1 MNINSNVY
9 AEVNAVLE
17 SMAEEYTNKIP
28 VKLKKLISNYRN
40 KSYSVKY
47 DFNKPLHEQNISK
60 EALSIIALIHL
71 NYWCKDENEKK
82 ELYKIFQDNE
92 IKNENEKRLKYSP
105 NNIFKNKYK
114 DIEKDIKV
122 EENDDQE
129 INQNVQM
136 TVYKENILQKCINFI
151 KRIFNKLH

>member
-1 MNINSNVY
+1 MNINSNTY

-28 VKLKKLISNYRN
+28 IKLKKLISNYRN
-40 KSYSVKY
+40 NSYSVKY

-71 NYWCKDENEKK
+71 NYWCKDEAEKK

-92 IKNENEKRLKYSP
+92 LKNENEKRLKYSP
-105 NNIFKNKYK
+105 NNLFKSKKIFATDN
-114 DIEKDIKV
+114 
-122 EENDDQE
+122 NQE
-129 INQNVQM
+129 ANQNNQI
-136 TVYKENILQKCINFI
+136 TVYKENILQRCINFI
-151 KRIFNKLH
+151 KKIFNRQH

>member
-1 MNINSNVY
+1 MNINSNTY

-28 VKLKKLISNYRN
+28 IKLKKLISNYRN

-47 DFNKPLHEQNISK
+47 DLNKPLHEQNISK

-71 NYWCKDENEKK
+71 NYWCKDETEKK

-105 NNIFKNKYK
+105 NNLFKSKKIFATDN
-114 DIEKDIKV
+114 
-122 EENDDQE
+122 NQE
-129 INQNVQM
+129 ANQNNQI
-136 TVYKENILQKCINFI
+136 TVYKENILQRCINFI
-151 KRIFNKLH
+151 KKIFNRQH

>member
-1 MNINSNVY
+1 MNINSNTY

-28 VKLKKLISNYRN
+28 IKLKKLISNYRN

-47 DFNKPLHEQNISK
+47 DLNKPLHEQNISK

-71 NYWCKDENEKK
+71 NYWCKDETEKNK
-82 ELYKIFQDNE
+82 LYKIFQDNE

-105 NNIFKNKYK
+105 NNLFKSKKIFATDN
-114 DIEKDIKV
+114 
-122 EENDDQE
+122 NQE
-129 INQNVQM
+129 ANQNNQI
-136 TVYKENILQKCINFI
+136 TVYKENILQRCINFI
-151 KRIFNKLH
+151 KKIFNRQH

>member
-1 MNINSNVY
+1 MTTNSNIY
-9 AEVNAVLE
+9 TEVDAVLD
-17 SMAEEYTNKIP
+17 SIGEEYKSKVPI
-28 VKLKKLISNYRN
+28 KLIKLIKKYKNDLYP
-40 KSYSVKY
+40 VKY
-47 DFNKPLHEQNISK
+47 DLNKPLHEQNISK

-114 DIEKDIKV
+114 DVKT
-122 EENDDQE
+122 EENADQVF
-129 INQNVQM
+129 NQNVQM
-136 TVYKENILQKCINFI
+136 TVYKENILKKCINFI
-151 KRIFNKLH
+151 KKIFNRQH

>member
-1 MNINSNVY
+1 MNINSNTY

-28 VKLKKLISNYRN
+28 IKLKKLISNYRN
-40 KSYSVKY
+40 KSYSVKC

-71 NYWCKDENEKK
+71 NYWCKDEAEKK

-92 IKNENEKRLKYSP
+92 LKNENEKRLKYSP
-105 NNIFKNKYK
+105 NNLFKSKKIFATDTN
-114 DIEKDIKV
+114 
-122 EENDDQE
+122 QE
-129 INQNVQM
+129 ANQNNQI
-136 TVYKENILQKCINFI
+136 TVYKENILQRCINFI
-151 KRIFNKLH
+151 KKIFNRQH